1 MRGNLTDLKI
11 NVGRV
16 NWYFVVQRKY
26 FSSNVECGT
35 FLPSTKFLLQLWT
48 IQFEQMTHEL
58 IPCFSPNDSIA
69 RENYNQSETCYS
81 RDNVRANHIIF
92 NTFLEKPHELG
103 HDFLRRQHTDLHR
116 FFFLGKGGCD
126 NQAMSQSRPQSPR
139 IFVPK
144 ILLQNR
150 SACTRSWIRPR
161 GVFAIPD
168 PRARAREKCNLCRW
182 GTKLT

>member
-116 FFFLGKGGCD
+116 FFFSGERRLWQSGYESISSPESTYFCSEDFITESQCVHAQLNQTTRCICD
-126 NQAMSQSRPQSPR
+126 SWPASPG
-139 IFVPK
+139 
-144 ILLQNR
+144 
-150 SACTRSWIRPR
+150 PR
-161 GVFAIPD
+161 
-168 PRARAREKCNLCRW
+168 KM
-182 GTKLT
+182 